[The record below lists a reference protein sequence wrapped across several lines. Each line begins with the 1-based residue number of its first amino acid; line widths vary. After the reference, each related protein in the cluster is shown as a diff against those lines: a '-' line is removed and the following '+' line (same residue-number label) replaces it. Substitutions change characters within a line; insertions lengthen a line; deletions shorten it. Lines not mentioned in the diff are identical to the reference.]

1 MGENIHLKTPD
12 RLNWIF
18 SITLERRLIQSVERS
33 SGSTPLYS
41 SRTSFFVS
49 HASNFASSVMPIP
62 STNHWS
68 RLSSRRVAAL
78 EWTFHFRDNL
88 KKNFLFFFVK
98 IRQNYRPVKNLIYTF
113 YLYQSISPHG
123 FSFIDIRIG
132 IKVGPFQTDLQCAI
146 LHPRLKFLT

>member
-1 MGENIHLKTPD
+1 MRENVHLKTPD

-68 RLSSRRVAAL
+68 RLNSRRVSVP
-78 EWTFHFRDNL
+78 ECKFHFRDNL
-88 KKNFLFFFVK
+88 KKNFLFFFAK
-98 IRQNYRPVKNLIYTF
+98 TRQNYRPVKNRIYHF
-113 YLYQSISPHG
+113 YATRTACQ
-123 FSFIDIRIG
+123 
-132 IKVGPFQTDLQCAI
+132 LQV
-146 LHPRLKFLT
+146 PRL